1 VWDTIVFY
9 WREITAFAAIIDAI
23 LIAITIPW
31 ALRIKK
37 EPTSALAWCLL
48 VLFVPLFGAILF
60 VLLGYQSVDR
70 PLQRKKRHRR
80 AYRGARAEPQS
91 AYDADLDATWE
102 GMGRLAD
109 RLDAYPLTA
118 GNKVTLYHEGATFFE
133 ALFAAVLAAKKHIHI
148 EIYIF
153 EYDAMGRMFLDALTA
168 KAKEGVSVR
177 LVYDAVGTRGLW
189 WWRLSEFKKAGGK
202 AVAFLPV
209 SIFRRRFRVNLRNH
223 RKIIVIDGRIAYT
236 GGMNIGNEYVSKGKL
251 GHWRDTMIAVEGP
264 AVASLQATFA
274 EDWHFAS
281 GELLQEAE
289 LYPELIAAGD
299 ERVQVIQSGPDLDL
313 KSIREVYFGAIFK
326 ARKSLWITTP
336 YYIPDAGL
344 RDALCLA
351 GRSGIDVKLLLPLNA
366 DHTTV
371 HYASRYYLPDLLEA
385 GVEVYLYKKGF
396 IHSKVWIADG
406 QWASVGTANLDLRS
420 LRLNFE
426 VNCLIYSE
434 PSITNLED
442 AFRRDLKDSI
452 RLDAKSFAKRPWSQ
466 KLAENICRLFSPIL

>member
-1 VWDTIVFY
+1 MWDTIVFY
-9 WREITAFAAIIDAI
+9 WREITASAAIIDAI

-48 VLFVPLFGAILF
+48 VLFVPVFGAILF

-80 AYRGARAEPQS
+80 AYRGARGEPQS
-91 AYDADLDATWE
+91 AYDANLDATWE

-109 RLDAYPLTA
+109 RLDAYPLTS
-118 GNKVTLYHEGATFFE
+118 GNQVTLYHAGVPFFDE
-133 ALFAAVLAAKKHIHI
+133 LFAAVAAAKKHIHI

-153 EYDAMGRMFLDALTA
+153 EYDAIGRKFLDLLTQ
-168 KAKEGVSVR
+168 KARDGVQVR
-177 LVYDAVGTRGLW
+177 LLYDAVGTRSLW

-202 AVAFLPV
+202 AEDFLPV
-209 SIFRRRFRVNLRNH
+209 SILRRRFRVNLRNH
-223 RKIIVIDGRIAYT
+223 RKIIVIDGRIAFT
-236 GGMNIGNEYVSKGKL
+236 GGMNIGDEYVSKGKL
-251 GHWRDTMIAVEGP
+251 GHWRDTMVKIEGP

-274 EDWHFAS
+274 EDWNFAS
-281 GELLQEAE
+281 GEPLNLDSTE
-289 LYPELIAAGD
+289 PPPAGD
-299 ERVQVIQSGPDLDL
+299 ELVQVIQSGPDLDL

-336 YYIPDAGL
+336 YYIPDAGI
-344 RDALCLA
+344 RDALVLA

-371 HYASRYYLPDLLEA
+371 HYASRYYIPDLLEA

-406 QWASVGTANLDLRS
+406 EWASVGTANLDLRS

-426 VNCLIYSE
+426 VNCLIYSQ
-434 PSITNLED
+434 PSIANLEQ
-442 AFRRDLKDSI
+442 AFLRDLQDSI
-452 RLDAKSFAKRPWSQ
+452 RLDAKTFAQRPWNE

>member
-1 VWDTIVFY
+1 VWETIVFF
-9 WREITAFAAIIDAI
+9 WREITASAAIIDAI
-23 LIAITIPW
+23 LIAVTIPW

-37 EPTSALAWCLL
+37 EASSALAWCLL
-48 VLFVPLFGAILF
+48 IIFVPVFGAVLF

-70 PLQRKKRHRR
+70 PLRRKKRHRL
-80 AYRGARAEPQS
+80 AYRGRYSELQS
-91 AYDADLDATWE
+91 AYDVDLDATWE

-109 RLDAYPLTA
+109 RLDAYPLTS
-118 GNKVTLYHEGATFFE
+118 GNKVTLFHGGGPFFE
-133 ALFAAVLAAKKHIHI
+133 SLFADVAAAKKTIHI

-153 EYDAMGRMFLDALTA
+153 EYDAIGRRFLDALTA

-189 WWRLSEFKKAGGK
+189 WWRLSEFRKAGGK

-209 SIFRRRFRVNLRNH
+209 NILRRRFRVNLRNH

-236 GGMNIGNEYVSKGKL
+236 GGMNIGDEYVSKGKL
-251 GHWRDTMIAVEGP
+251 GHWRDTMAKLEGP

-281 GELLQEAE
+281 GETLQHETVE
-289 LYPELIAAGD
+289 PPPVGD
-299 ERVQVIQSGPDLDL
+299 ELVQVIQSGPDLDL

-326 ARKSLWITTP
+326 VRKSLWITTP
-336 YYIPDAGL
+336 YYIPDAGI
-344 RDALCLA
+344 RDALVLA
-351 GRSGIDVKLLLPLNA
+351 GRSGIDVKLLLPMNA

-385 GVEVYLYKKGF
+385 GVEIYLYKKGF

-426 VNCLIYSE
+426 VNCLIYSQ
-434 PSITNLED
+434 PSIADLEE
-442 AFRRDLKDSI
+442 AFQRDLQDSV
-452 RLDAKSFAKRPWSQ
+452 RLDAKSFARRPWTE
-466 KLAENICRLFSPIL
+466 KLAENFCRLFSPIL